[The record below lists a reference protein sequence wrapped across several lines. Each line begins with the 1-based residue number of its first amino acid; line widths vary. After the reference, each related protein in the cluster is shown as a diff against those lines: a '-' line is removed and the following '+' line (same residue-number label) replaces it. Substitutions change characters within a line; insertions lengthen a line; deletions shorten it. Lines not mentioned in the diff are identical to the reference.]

1 MFFAQYIILAW
12 NMSNTFYYTYHR
24 YKIMK
29 LSEEMTTALNDQIT
43 LELAAS
49 QFYLSAAGWCE
60 ISGYDGGAAYF
71 YAQSDEERTHMV
83 KIIKFMNS
91 IGVRATIPATPQ
103 PNVNPEGLEGI
114 ISMSLANEQ
123 NVTAAINEMLS
134 LAYKLSEYSVIEI
147 LEWFVAEQVHE
158 ESKFEAILQKFNT
171 IGRDGLAV
179 AEIDKI
185 LAATPDEE

>member
-1 MFFAQYIILAW
+1 
-12 NMSNTFYYTYHR
+12 
-24 YKIMK
+24 MK
-29 LSEEMTTALNDQIT
+29 LSEEMTTALNDQIA
-43 LELAAS
+43 LEMTAS

-71 YAQSDEERTHMV
+71 YAQADEEREHML
-83 KIIKFMNS
+83 KIIKFMNN
-91 IGVRATIPATPQ
+91 IGVRAITPAVSQ
-103 PNVNPEGLEGI
+103 PNVNPTSLEDV

-123 NVTAAINEMLS
+123 AVTVAINDILS

-158 ESKFEAILQKFNT
+158 ESKFEAILQKFET

-179 AEIDKI
+179 AEIDRI
-185 LAATPDEE
+185 LATSPTED